1 MSWKLQFTR
10 RSCLVVSCH
19 EVHLLR
25 HTLSVKRL
33 ADSNLGSCL
42 ELLSPNSQCTIS
54 STFFSH
60 SNRPKAS
67 HFFVQSN
74 PRGLRDEMSEELE
87 KSNIV
92 CAYCYITF
100 RQSYKLQSP
109 SPVLTI
115 QKILIT
121 QLNFLIFLT
130 EQVFLNIFLFCFCL
144 TLVSTEIS
152 AIK

>member
-60 SNRPKAS
+60 SNRLKAS

-115 QKILIT
+115 QKNSYYIA
-121 QLNFLIFLT
+121 QFSNFLDKAGFSEHFFVL
-130 EQVFLNIFLFCFCL
+130 FLFDFG
-144 TLVSTEIS
+144 VN
-152 AIK
+152 